1 MTLLVDHVFL
11 ILGDGDQQVTALND
25 VSLSVSSGTLCAV
38 VGPSGAGK
46 SSLLAVCGGLLP
58 PSSGHISIDG
68 HDLTKMSENQRACLR
83 RERIGFIFQQSN
95 LVAALSTLDQLLLM
109 AHIAGRSPGNDDK
122 TRSRKLLEDMDLG
135 HRIGHRPNQLSSGE
149 RQRVGILRALMTQPS
164 VLLVDEPT
172 SMLDHNRGR
181 EVVELLARQT
191 KEHGVAT
198 IMVTHDRAMLPWAN
212 EVVEMEDGRLA
223 AYVRGS

>member
-11 ILGDGDQQVTALND
+11 ILGDGYQQVTALND

-68 HDLTKMSENQRACLR
+68 NDLTKMYENQRACLR

-109 AHIAGRSPGNDDK
+109 AHIAGR
-122 TRSRKLLEDMDLG
+122 
-135 HRIGHRPNQLSSGE
+135 
-149 RQRVGILRALMTQPS
+149 
-164 VLLVDEPT
+164 
-172 SMLDHNRGR
+172 
-181 EVVELLARQT
+181 
-191 KEHGVAT
+191 
-198 IMVTHDRAMLPWAN
+198 
-212 EVVEMEDGRLA
+212 
-223 AYVRGS
+223 